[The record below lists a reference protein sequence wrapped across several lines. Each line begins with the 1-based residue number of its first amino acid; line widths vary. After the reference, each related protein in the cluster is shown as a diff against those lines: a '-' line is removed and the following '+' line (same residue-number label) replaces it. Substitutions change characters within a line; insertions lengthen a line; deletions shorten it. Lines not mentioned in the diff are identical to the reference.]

1 MVARQAGGEQPLRSG
16 MALLRAWCIRQTLP
30 QFARELPNDVL
41 ESDQPVGQLARSN
54 PEKTPRSEH
63 IQVEL
68 VAGLL
73 TVMASDRGTVP
84 YPCHER
90 ANSAA
95 VDLHVW
101 AQADDQHHA
110 DQRALEPPKR
120 RRPLM
125 EIHRALDNA
134 TQRRYRIEL
143 VDHKAHQHRINRAA

>member
-84 YPCHER
+84 YPCQNEPTVR
-90 ANSAA
+90 PSISMSGPKQTTNTTPTSGPSSRRSGADRSWKSTARWTTPPSAGTGSNS
-95 VDLHVW
+95 W
-101 AQADDQHHA
+101 ITK
-110 DQRALEPPKR
+110 P
-120 RRPLM
+120 
-125 EIHRALDNA
+125 
-134 TQRRYRIEL
+134 TSTG
-143 VDHKAHQHRINRAA
+143 